1 MSSDTRARIV
11 SSGKGKSV
19 PEIARGWCDVRG
31 EFQAGLPPVALH
43 GNKFEAQCF
52 CAKRGTSDEPI
63 SIHFEEQ
70 LPDREDENAG
80 WKGKHVWTSAFALT
94 EYIAMHDA
102 LFAGKVVVEIGAG
115 VGLPGLMAGALGASK
130 VYLCDCPEYT
140 DVLELTQR
148 NVDLNDLSRV
158 CQVRPLAWG
167 RLDRNLLMW

>member
-1 MSSDTRARIV
+1 M
-11 SSGKGKSV
+11 
-19 PEIARGWCDVRG
+19 EISLR
-31 EFQAGLPPVALH
+31 
-43 GNKFEAQCF
+43 AQCF

-115 VGLPGLMAGALGASK
+115 VGLPGLM
-130 VYLCDCPEYT
+130 VC
-140 DVLELTQR
+140 
-148 NVDLNDLSRV
+148 SR
-158 CQVRPLAWG
+158 
-167 RLDRNLLMW
+167 